1 LWTLCARR
9 CEAYRGKARRGL
21 IMSVI
26 KVILIIIEVMTSIL
40 LVGVILLQKSKDEGL
55 GLAFGAGVG
64 ETLFGSRAG
73 NVLTK
78 ITIGLAVVFLVNTLL
93 IGMVLRNS
101 VTSGSVTDRLP
112 PEQVAP
118 PQPASSG
125 EGTAMPESP
134 APIQESAPAAAPAVP
149 ASAETPA
156 PVVPA
161 PAAP

>member
-1 LWTLCARR
+1 
-9 CEAYRGKARRGL
+9 
-21 IMSVI
+21 MSVI

-78 ITIGLAVVFLVNTLL
+78 ITIGLAVVFMVNTLL

-112 PEQVAP
+112 PEQMAP
-118 PQPASSG
+118 PQP
-125 EGTAMPESP
+125 EGT
-134 APIQESAPAAAPAVP
+134 APIQESAPTEAPAVP
-149 ASAETPA
+149 APAETPA
-156 PVVPA
+156 PAVPA